1 MFLTR
6 CNPYGFF
13 PLVESRPQFLG
24 QFVAAFLL
32 LMSLTA
38 CATPNAN
45 RSVSTSP
52 LPSSVLTDQMI
63 DQLYRQSASPGL
75 TCVPY
80 ARNRTGV
87 SLRGDAYTWWDGAD
101 GNYQRGHRPQPGAIL
116 VLSQTRRL
124 QSGHVAVVAQVVG
137 AREILV
143 DHANWVA
150 GETITGMPVI
160 DVSEK
165 NDWTMLRFWY
175 APARTFGSPYPAEG
189 FIYPAAVPRD
199 NSPAIGS
206 DPIAELIR
214 DQQ

>member
-13 PLVESRPQFLG
+13 PPVKSHRQFLG

-32 LMSLTA
+32 LISLAA

-45 RSVSTSP
+45 RSAATLP
-52 LPSSVLTDQMI
+52 LPSSALTDQMI

-101 GNYQRGHRPQPGAIL
+101 GNYQRGHQPQPGAIL
-116 VLSQTRRL
+116 VLSKTGRL

-189 FIYPAAVPRD
+189 FIYPAEMPRD

-214 DQQ
+214 DRQ